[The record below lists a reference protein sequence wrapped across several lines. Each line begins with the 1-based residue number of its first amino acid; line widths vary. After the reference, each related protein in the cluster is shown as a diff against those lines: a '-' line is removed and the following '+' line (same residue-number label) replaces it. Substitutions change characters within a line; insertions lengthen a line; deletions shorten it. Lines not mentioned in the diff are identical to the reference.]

1 MVALLKPD
9 LLPSLLPEYIKL
21 AHQDHEWWDALCV
34 FAGCLLRNNVPLAD
48 GLRLF
53 IADVLT
59 DNIEPPKRKTG
70 LSKSVLYHRNLLI
83 WAAINE
89 LVSRGMT
96 ATRNDASVGHS
107 GLRCGRKGIGTDL
120 QRGLERL
127 AENETGSTM
136 RRAVTT
142 LPEGSTYDPR
152 VLPNAPKNPALEP
165 IRSNIKALSRAGMLS
180 PCDFASRERFL
191 HRWST
196 LSNPS
201 VDPRRCRA
209 PAADSRMLIDLDRG
223 F

>member
-21 AHQDHEWWDALCV
+21 AHQDREWWDALCV

-59 DNIEPPKRKTG
+59 DNREPPKRKPG

-96 ATRNDASVGHS
+96 ATRNDASVG
-107 GLRCGRKGIGTDL
+107 I
-120 QRGLERL
+120 RL
-127 AENETGSTM
+127 AMRSQRNWDGPTRGS
-136 RRAVTT
+136 
-142 LPEGSTYDPR
+142 
-152 VLPNAPKNPALEP
+152 
-165 IRSNIKALSRAGMLS
+165 
-180 PCDFASRERFL
+180 
-191 HRWST
+191 
-196 LSNPS
+196 
-201 VDPRRCRA
+201 
-209 PAADSRMLIDLDRG
+209 
-223 F
+223 